1 MKLRARLVVVAT
13 ASFMFAGGF
22 GISSAAYADQVSNS
36 VVIGYSDYG
45 CGKAR
50 AGTYNL
56 TGTQR
61 GQVNVTGYADSIPG
75 CTEVVQSQPTGYLGS
90 NAYLRT
96 SGGICSSVAT
106 TYSTAST
113 AYKSSMAYLYAPCVR
128 PSQLAGGG
136 TGYYYQGSGYASK
149 AVLAPYQP
157 FS

>member
-1 MKLRARLVVVAT
+1 MDFDVVDPLRSEVGSRQR
-13 ASFMFAGGF
+13 S
-22 GISSAAYADQVSNS
+22 
-36 VVIGYSDYG
+36 
-45 CGKAR
+45 
-50 AGTYNL
+50 L

-75 CTEVVQSQPTGYLGS
+75 CTEVVPSQPTGYLGS

-96 SGGICSSVAT
+96 SGGICSSVGT
-106 TYSTAST
+106 TYSTAAT
-113 AYKSSMAYLYAPCVR
+113 AYTSNMAYLYAPCVR

-136 TGYYYQGSGYASK
+136 TGYYYRGSGYASK